1 MFEFTGKAKTLA
13 YVFIL
18 VGIIAWVAGYMMNGA
33 DHTHEADG
41 THTEMVAPTDA
52 HGHEASADVH
62 AQEATADAH
71 GHDAHSA
78 GHGEASGDH
87 DAHQIANRPWSAI
100 LVNSFFFMALG
111 LGMLFFLAVQYAASV
126 GWSAGLT
133 RVMEAV
139 ALFMPFPLVVILIL
153 ILLGQFHIHTLW
165 HWMDPKLYE
174 PGEHFDAILNGK
186 RGYLNFAFF
195 FARVLIY
202 LVGWTM
208 AAIWFRKNSLKE
220 DEVGGDT
227 YYNKNF
233 RLGAIFLV
241 FYGVTSSTSAW
252 DIIMSID
259 AHWFSTL
266 FGWYT
271 FAGVFVTSIA
281 GVIMLT
287 IYLKSQGYMEWINDN
302 HLQDLGKFMFAFS
315 IFWTYLWFSQ
325 FMLIWYSNI
334 PEEVTYYMQ
343 RFGEYKLWFFI
354 MLALNFAFPVLL
366 VMSRDA
372 KRTQGLLVFTGIF
385 VLIGHWLDHYIM
397 IMPGTVGSHYG
408 FGLLEIGPMLFYVGL
423 YILVVF
429 RNLSKAPLL
438 QKNHPLIQE
447 SKIFHL

>member
-1 MFEFTGKAKTLA
+1 MFEFTGKAKTFA
-13 YVFIL
+13 YIFIL
-18 VGIIAWVAGYMMNGA
+18 VGIIAWVAGYMMNSSGHA
-33 DHTHEADG
+33 PEGENH
-41 THTEMVAPTDA
+41 HTEMAAPADA
-52 HGHEASADVH
+52 HGHEAAANSHDGH
-62 AQEATADAH
+62 GATADHANH
-71 GHDAHSA
+71 A
-78 GHGEASGDH
+78 ER
-87 DAHQIANRPWSAI
+87 DAHQIANRPWAAI
-100 LVNSFFFMALG
+100 LVNSFFFMAIG

-139 ALFMPFPLVVILIL
+139 ALFMPFPLIVILIL
-153 ILLGQFHIHTLW
+153 IALGQFHVHTLW
-165 HWMDPKLYE
+165 HWMDPQLYDKTS
-174 PGEHFDAILNGK
+174 EHFDSILDGK
-186 RGYLNFAFF
+186 KGYLNFAFF
-195 FARVLIY
+195 FVRVLIY
-202 LVGWTM
+202 LAGWTL

-220 DEVGGDT
+220 DEVGGLT

-233 RLGAIFLV
+233 KLGAIFLV

-281 GVIMLT
+281 AVIMLT

-325 FMLIWYSNI
+325 FMLIWYANI
-334 PEEVTYYMQ
+334 PEEVTYYMA

-385 VLIGHWLDHYIM
+385 VLVGHWLDHYIM

-408 FGLLEIGPMLFYVGL
+408 FGLLEIGPLLFYFGL

-438 QKNHPLIQE
+438 QKNHPLVQE